1 MNEQQVRVVEESVA
15 VKNKLAQLDYIMQI
29 AIDAHKEAK
38 AMNTSNTNFVRIGNS
53 IINLAQVTD
62 INLCWKGYRDDPNV
76 IVHFSGAGDDAH
88 EVWFGDKDYD
98 VAYKFFSGLAQEV
111 K

>member
-1 MNEQQVRVVEESVA
+1 MNTVQVLEAQEA
-15 VKNKLAQLDYIMQI
+15 VSYQNKMAQLDYMMQV
-29 AIDAHKEAK
+29 ALDAHKETK
-38 AMNTSNTNFVRIGNS
+38 AMNTQFVRIGNS

-62 INLCWKGYRDDPNV
+62 VNLCWKGYRDEPNV

>member
-53 IINLAQVTD
+53 IINLQVTD
-62 INLCWKGYRDDPNV
+62 INLCWKGYRDEPNV

>member
-1 MNEQQVRVVEESVA
+1 MNAEQVRVVEESVA
-15 VKNKLAQLDYIMQI
+15 VKNKLAQLDYMMQI
-29 AIDAHKEAK
+29 AIDAHKEART
-38 AMNTSNTNFVRIGNS
+38 MNTQPQFVRIGNS

-62 INLCWKGYRDDPNV
+62 INLCWQGYRDEPNV

>member
-15 VKNKLAQLDYIMQI
+15 VKNKLAQLDYMMQI
-29 AIDAHKEAK
+29 AIDAHKEARN
-38 AMNTSNTNFVRIGNS
+38 MNTQPQFVRIGNS

-62 INLCWKGYRDDPNV
+62 INLCWKGYRDEPNV